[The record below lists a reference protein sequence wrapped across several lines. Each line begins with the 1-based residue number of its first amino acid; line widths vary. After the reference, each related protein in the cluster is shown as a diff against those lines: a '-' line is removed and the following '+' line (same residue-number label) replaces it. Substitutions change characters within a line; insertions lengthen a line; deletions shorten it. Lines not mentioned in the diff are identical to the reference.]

1 MFKEKNREKNDL
13 RFNNIKKLK
22 VKKWPQ
28 SPLGTINIELM
39 SNLSDFSKLKFDYRQ
54 KHKRKLR
61 KN

>member
-1 MFKEKNREKNDL
+1 MFKEKNCENNDL
-13 RFNNIKKLK
+13 RFNNIKKLE

-54 KHKRKLR
+54 KQKRKHR